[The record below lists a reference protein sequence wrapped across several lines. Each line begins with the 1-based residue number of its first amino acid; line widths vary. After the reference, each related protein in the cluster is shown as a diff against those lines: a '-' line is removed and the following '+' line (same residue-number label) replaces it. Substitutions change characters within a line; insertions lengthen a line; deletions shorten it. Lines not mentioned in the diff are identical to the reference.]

1 MLKMSM
7 FYFFELYL
15 SNVYLLNCT
24 IKNIY
29 NARIIKLVNKSKKLQ
44 IFLKYFFYKKIYFS
58 ARRRQK
64 PY

>member
-7 FYFFELYL
+7 FYFYELYL

-44 IFLKYFFYKKIYFS
+44 IFLKYFFYKKNLLFC
-58 ARRRQK
+58 
-64 PY
+64 